1 MSENE
6 SNSLAGSAGSEIV
19 RLGTSSPDLSGD
31 LVIAVTAEGMLVDG
45 DPKVVEGYLDKIK
58 AAVGQAVDIA
68 GITKGAVGSTAGLAV
83 GAASVFAQSGQFVQ
97 MSARS
102 MEAIRTGNLIPGD
115 AGFFRMT
122 TIGESGKFLQQ
133 LQWRPVSL
141 GPTQMLSIQMI
152 AVQMALKMAIAE
164 VDESIKRVEGKV
176 ESILKL
182 AEADRA
188 GDVRGHYAAVNRM
201 VGNLDKT
208 GVLTATDWDSIAPL
222 RTDLEVVIERL
233 RAHVSGTLDSFDPSK
248 PVQERAEVLKRAVET
263 KSLGESLNL
272 LVLAEESMNKWQRL
286 RIARVQEVEPE
297 HSQQVIDDA
306 FDLLATQ
313 VAEDGKL
320 HARAKEILETF
331 TRTERIDGF
340 RYWSVRDVAKH
351 SKKLQSDL
359 DAFARARRH
368 QLTEWEEVSTPTVG
382 DAASR
387 VIEVAD
393 DYSDRALEA
402 AKGTIASVGNFF
414 SDDGE
419 GKRKAAVRLAKHK
432 SKGLFRTAR
441 AAIDDLRSEREPE
454 PSHDEIMGAME
465 RVQVAIDEAINNDVI
480 AAPAGEDVL
489 ESPRESAVDDANGS
503 GLETT

>member
-1 MSENE
+1 MSEEE
-6 SNSLAGSAGSEIV
+6 STSLPISTGSDIVSLGRGGSD
-19 RLGTSSPDLSGD
+19 SSRE
-31 LVIAVTAEGMLVDG
+31 LVIAVTAGGMLIDG
-45 DPKVVEGYLDKIK
+45 DPKAVESYLERIK
-58 AAVGQAVDIA
+58 AVAAQALDVA
-68 GITKGAVGSTAGLAV
+68 GITKGAVGTVAGLAV
-83 GAASVFAQSGQFVQ
+83 GAASAFAQNGQFVQ
-97 MSARS
+97 LSARS
-102 MEAIRTGNLIPGD
+102 MEAIRTGSLIPGD
-115 AGFFRMT
+115 PGFFRMT
-122 TIGESGKFLQQ
+122 TIGEDGKFLQQ
-133 LQWRPVSL
+133 LQWRQVSL
-141 GPTQMLSIQMI
+141 GPTQMMSVQMI

-164 VDESIKRVEGKV
+164 VNESIKRVEGKV

-182 AEADRA
+182 AEADRV
-188 GDVRGHYAAVNRM
+188 GDVRGHYAAVDRIAR
-201 VGNLDKT
+201 NLDKT

-233 RAHVSGTLDSFDPSK
+233 RAHVAGTLESFDTSK
-248 PVQERAEVLKRAVET
+248 PVQERAEVLKQAVET

-286 RIARVQEVEPE
+286 RIARVQAVEPE

-320 HARAKEILETF
+320 YSRAREVLETF
-331 TRTERIDGF
+331 SRTDRIDGF

-351 SKKLQSDL
+351 SKKLREDL
-359 DAFARARRH
+359 DAFALARRH
-368 QLTEWEEVSTPTVG
+368 QLAEWEELSTPTVG

-387 VIEVAD
+387 VLEVAD
-393 DYSDRALEA
+393 VYSDRALEA

-419 GKRKAAVRLAKHK
+419 HKRKAVLRLAKNK

-454 PSHDEIMGAME
+454 PSHDEIMGAMK
-465 RVQVAIDEAINNDVI
+465 QMQDKIDEVLQNEAVGE
-480 AAPAGEDVL
+480 AKEEAAGEVNKD
-489 ESPRESAVDDANGS
+489 
-503 GLETT
+503 GLEKT